1 MSRVRVP
8 EGVVSTGWVSW
19 TRSANNATCRGH
31 VATSIKRVP
40 EGVVW
45 PVGQVVKTA
54 ASHAVN
60 IGSNPVRVIKILDK
74 RKRVEYN
81 TLEESDAL
89 KQAGAKRV

>member
-1 MSRVRVP
+1 M
-8 EGVVSTGWVSW
+8 
-19 TRSANNATCRGH
+19 
-31 VATSIKRVP
+31 
-40 EGVVW
+40 W

-74 RKRVEYN
+74 RERVEYN